1 LVGLKTYPDYSANAL
16 LVLLVANRS
25 LRVGLV
31 QLEVTASKTEN
42 LAHII
47 RSLEEIGKDCD
58 LVVFPEYSM
67 GYPKNKLTRD
77 YLESLAEPLDGEFVG
92 SVAEV
97 SKEKQIAVV
106 LPMHEKAT
114 ASIFNTAVIID
125 RGKVL
130 GGYRKIHLFDAFG
143 FRESDF
149 FGSGSELILAN
160 VAGTTFGVITCYDL
174 RFPELVKKESMSGA
188 TVIIVPAAWFRGP
201 LKEEQWQTYLMAR
214 AAENTSFVVG
224 VGNANEN
231 FVGRSIVAN
240 PFGVKVLDLGYGSR
254 IGRYDIDN
262 DLIARARETIPVLQQ
277 SRNTTDI
284 QCRRL

>member
-1 LVGLKTYPDYSANAL
+1 MTTRNLRIGLI
-16 LVLLVANRS
+16 
-25 LRVGLV
+25 
-31 QLEVTASKTEN
+31 QMQVTDSKTEN
-42 LAHII
+42 LRHVI
-47 RSLEEIGKDCD
+47 RSIEETEKDCD

-67 GYPKNKLTRD
+67 GYPKGTLSREYVGD
-77 YLESLAEPLDGEFVG
+77 LAEPLDGEFVET
-92 SVAEV
+92 VAEK

-106 LPMHEKAT
+106 LPIFEKAS

-125 RGKVL
+125 RGKVK

-143 FRESDF
+143 FMESTF
-149 FGSGSELILAN
+149 FHPGSELILAN
-160 VAGTTFGVITCYDL
+160 VGDTTFGVVTCYDI
-174 RFPELVKKESMSGA
+174 RFPELVKKEAMSGA

-214 AAENTSFVVG
+214 AAENTCFVVG

-240 PFGVKVLDLGYGSR
+240 PFGVKVLDLGYGNR
-254 IGRYDIDN
+254 IGQYEIDN
-262 DLIARARETIPVLQQ
+262 NLITNARETIPVLQQ
-277 SRNTTDI
+277 SRNTVNI